1 MSKVK
6 ENSKL
11 TDRQLKAI
19 PHIVSCSTYTE
30 GCKKA
35 KINKTTYYKWLKDPE
50 FKAEL
55 DKKRNEVVSDAF
67 GILSQGLTKAV
78 ENLVELLDHTDDR
91 LKRMAC
97 KDIIEYV
104 LKHKEIE
111 DIDERLT
118 AIEQRLSEQ
127 K

>member
-1 MSKVK
+1 MSKAK
-6 ENSKL
+6 EKSKI

>member
-97 KDIIEYV
+97 KDVIEYII
-104 LKHKEIE
+104 KHKENE
-111 DIDERLT
+111 DLDERLT

>member
-67 GILSQGLTKAV
+67 GILSQGLAKAV

-97 KDIIEYV
+97 KDVIEYII
-104 LKHKEIE
+104 KHKENE
-111 DIDERLT
+111 DLDERLT

>member
-97 KDIIEYV
+97 KDVIEYII
-104 LKHKEIE
+104 KHKETE
-111 DIDERLT
+111 DLDERLT